1 MNLRGESP
9 GGAEGTG
16 PGRQLLRERRLRMAV
31 SAGSAF
37 GLHLLYALYHGAL
50 GVLCRSVWFAAL
62 CAYYIVLSAMR
73 FSVILC
79 GYGSRS
85 DPSADMERFVMR
97 FCGGLLILLSI
108 ILAGTNY
115 ISLSQNIAIKRDEI
129 VMITIA
135 AYTFT
140 KLAAVIVKAVKR
152 RKDPSML
159 LAVLRNISY
168 AEIAASIL
176 TLQRSMLVSFGEMEE
191 GNIRVMNILSGSAV
205 FLFVLALG
213 IAAVRRG
220 AKKKG

>member
-1 MNLRGESP
+1 MNLRGESA
-9 GGAEGTG
+9 GAKGTG
-16 PGRQLLRERRLRMAV
+16 LGRRLLRERHLRMAV
-31 SAGSAF
+31 SAGAVF

-50 GVLCRSVWFAAL
+50 GILYRSVWFAAL

-85 DPSADMERFVMR
+85 APSADMERFVMR

-115 ISLSQNIAIKRDEI
+115 ISLSQNIAIKRGEI

-140 KLAAVIVKAVKR
+140 KVAAVIVKAVKR

-159 LAVLRNISY
+159 LAALRNISY

-220 AKKKG
+220 AREKG

>member
-1 MNLRGESP
+1 MNLRGESA
-9 GGAEGTG
+9 GGTEGTG
-16 PGRQLLRERRLRMAV
+16 LGRRLLGEQRLRMAV
-31 SAGSAF
+31 SAGAAF

-50 GVLCRSVWFAAL
+50 GVLYRSVWFAAL

-79 GYGSRS
+79 GYGSRTA
-85 DPSADMERFVMR
+85 PSADMERFVMR
-97 FCGGLLILLSI
+97 LCGGLLMVLSI

-115 ISLSQNIAIKRDEI
+115 ISLSQNIAIRRDEI

-140 KLAAVIVKAVKR
+140 KLTAVILKAVKQ

-176 TLQRSMLVSFGEMEE
+176 TLQRSMLVSFGGMEE
-191 GNIRVMNILSGSAV
+191 ANIRVMNILSGSAV

-213 IAAVRRG
+213 IAAVCRG
-220 AKKKG
+220 SNEKG